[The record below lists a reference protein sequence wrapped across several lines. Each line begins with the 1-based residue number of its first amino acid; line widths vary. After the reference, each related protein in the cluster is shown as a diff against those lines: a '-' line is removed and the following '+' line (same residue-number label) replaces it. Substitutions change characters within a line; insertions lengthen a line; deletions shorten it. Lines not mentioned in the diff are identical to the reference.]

1 MFAFCLIL
9 YVWGLCIAI
18 REARYTQSLT
28 YGVTATQQIL
38 VLLFEVRILVGQ
50 RSALLL

>member
-28 YGVTATQQIL
+28 YGVTVTQQICYSR
-38 VLLFEVRILVGQ
+38 FE
-50 RSALLL
+50 SS